1 MVTKELNIIVRFPVA
16 SPKAA
21 KTIRYIMIGR
31 FSVFVNVLFEYNFLK
46 RSNIGKHAKTLVT
59 PSK

>member
-46 RSNIGKHAKTLVT
+46 T
-59 PSK
+59 